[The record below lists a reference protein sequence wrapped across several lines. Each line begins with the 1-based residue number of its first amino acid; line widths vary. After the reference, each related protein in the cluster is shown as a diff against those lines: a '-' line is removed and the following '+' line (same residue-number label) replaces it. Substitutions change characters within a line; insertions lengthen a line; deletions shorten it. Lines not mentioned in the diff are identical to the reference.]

1 MIYKILDSK
10 LDKLSKQCSKI
21 RNKGADIL
29 FAVGEPCVIEAIDN
43 PLIKAPAH
51 YVEVS
56 GFYKINGW
64 IFVATIEHTSNGN
77 IIRCVVSS
85 LESSIPE
92 KYKTCGPECEHCH
105 QIRNRKDTYL
115 IYNDENKEWKQV
127 GKSCLKDYTDGLD
140 AEICAEMASFFKSV
154 ETADQGI
161 TSDFGMGS
169 SNLID
174 GILFKQYAYSL
185 IKKEGYNKQQTID
198 KALSNML
205 DKDKIVKASIE
216 ELEPIDEYAK
226 SISDEYGYMRN
237 AKIAWLKKYLEYRD
251 LALVASFISVYFK
264 NQAELKKQAQNREL
278 TNYVGNIGD
287 KVEIDVKSMRVLY
300 TKDNRAFSY
309 YAIPSFV
316 YEIIDTDGNTYICD
330 SVKSLEGSKK
340 LKATIKGYKEY
351 RGIKQTVITRVKVI
365 D

>member
-1 MIYKILDSK
+1 MLRSV
-10 LDKLSKQCSKI
+10 LRWLH
-21 RNKGADIL
+21 
-29 FAVGEPCVIEAIDN
+29 F
-43 PLIKAPAH
+43 
-51 YVEVS
+51 
-56 GFYKINGW
+56 
-64 IFVATIEHTSNGN
+64 SN
-77 IIRCVVSS
+77 R
-85 LESSIPE
+85 
-92 KYKTCGPECEHCH
+92 
-105 QIRNRKDTYL
+105 
-115 IYNDENKEWKQV
+115 
-127 GKSCLKDYTDGLD
+127 
-140 AEICAEMASFFKSV
+140 F

-161 TSDFGMGS
+161 TSDFGIGS

-174 GILFKQYAYSL
+174 GILFKQYAYPL

-198 KALSNML
+198 KALNNMF
-205 DKDKIVKASIE
+205 DKDKTVKASTE
-216 ELEPIDEYAK
+216 ELEPIDEYAN
-226 SISDEYGYMRN
+226 SISSDEYGYMRN
-237 AKIAWLKKYLEYRD
+237 AKIAWSKKYLEYRD

-264 NQAELKKQAQNREL
+264 NQAELKKQAQNRES